1 MRRDGSFNSN
11 STSTWFTL
19 TASPGFTLA
28 GAGVGADV
36 TDQRR
41 KEIESERMVAYCLC
55 KVATVGRGYL
65 RNARL
70 YLYDAGSA
78 ILILRLI

>member
-1 MRRDGSFNSN
+1 MVSLFELDQHLVHHDGI
-11 STSTWFTL
+11 
-19 TASPGFTLA
+19 AGFHI
-28 GAGVGADV
+28 G
-36 TDQRR
+36 RSWRWR

-70 YLYDAGSA
+70 YLYEAGSA